1 MFATLFTSEATGG
14 FLQRKAF
21 KEQLQQH
28 VIDVSIQITNTV
40 YLKYLEHMKF
50 NMYQRKTL
58 HKVLPRTSK
67 LNNTT
72 YAAHSKSSFAYSQ
85 LT

>member
-1 MFATLFTSEATGG
+1 MFATLFTSEATGD

-40 YLKYLEHMKF
+40 YFK
-50 NMYQRKTL
+50 
-58 HKVLPRTSK
+58 
-67 LNNTT
+67 
-72 YAAHSKSSFAYSQ
+72 
-85 LT
+85 